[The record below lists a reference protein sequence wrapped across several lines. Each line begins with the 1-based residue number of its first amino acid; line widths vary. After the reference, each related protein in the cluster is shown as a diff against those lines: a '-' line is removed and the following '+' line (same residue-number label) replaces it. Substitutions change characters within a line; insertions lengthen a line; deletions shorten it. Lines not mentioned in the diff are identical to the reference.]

1 MSIELDALGE
11 VWLTCKEYISPKDR
25 QAAADHV
32 ISVVA
37 DHNIVERDLKAFGGT
52 DAYLRR
58 ALTEYLGEDEE
69 DETVDTED
77 NSDDY

>member
-37 DHNIVERDLKAFGGT
+37 DHNIVENELKAFGGT

-58 ALTEYLGEDEE
+58 ALKEYLGEDEE